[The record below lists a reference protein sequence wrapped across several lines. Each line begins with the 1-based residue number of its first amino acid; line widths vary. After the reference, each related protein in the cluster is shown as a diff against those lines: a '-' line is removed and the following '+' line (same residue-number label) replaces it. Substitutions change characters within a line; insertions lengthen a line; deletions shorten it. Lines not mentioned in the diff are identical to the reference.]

1 MLTRRSL
8 AAGLVA
14 ALALGGATL
23 GAQPPDRTPGARVRA
38 LADPRID
45 LGLRGIALSDSQ
57 REQVRAILE
66 SHRAALAEARQT
78 LRDARRA
85 FEDAAH
91 AQPIDEA
98 LVRER
103 SAALATAMA
112 NEAILLATV
121 RAEVHGILTAEQLQ
135 QLQERRQ
142 QLEQR
147 RQERQQRLQQR
158 LQQRRPGA

>member
-1 MLTRRSL
+1 MLTRRSLAL

-14 ALALGGATL
+14 ALTLGGAL
-23 GAQPPDRTPGARVRA
+23 LEAQPPDRTPGARARA
-38 LADPRID
+38 LAGPRID
-45 LGLRGIALSDSQ
+45 LGLRGVALTDSQ

-66 SHRAALAEARQT
+66 SHGAALAEARQT

-85 FEDAAH
+85 FADAAH
-91 AQPIDEA
+91 AQPVDEA

-103 SAALATAMA
+103 SAALAAAMA
-112 NEAILLATV
+112 NEAILLANV

-142 QLEQR
+142 RLEQR

-158 LQQRRPGA
+158 RPGA